1 MEKTTRITIIRH
13 GKVNMKWPEKCSSAG
28 FDRACEEYDLSDI
41 EDIKTASVEVQADRV
56 YVSKLSRSLN
66 TARALFPNKEY
77 RKMPEIG
84 EVPLKSFKDTSKRLP
99 LWVWNVLGRV
109 QWFVGSPRQLEKRAD
124 TILRANK
131 VIDIC
136 EQENEDC
143 VLVTH
148 GFFMKTLLKVL
159 QKRGYRLFGD
169 KGIKVENLQMI
180 WAEKAGKNTPKK
192 R

>member
-1 MEKTTRITIIRH
+1 MRITIIRH
-13 GKVNMKWPEKCSSAG
+13 GKVNMKWPKECSSAE
-28 FDRACEEYDLSDI
+28 FDRACEKYDISDI
-41 EDIKTASVEVQADRV
+41 EDVKPLSIEVQADRV
-56 YVSKLSRSLN
+56 YVSGLSRSLN

-77 RKMPEIG
+77 REMPEIG
-84 EVPLKSFKDTSKRLP
+84 EVPLKSFKDATKKFP
-99 LWVWNVLGRV
+99 LWIWNIFCRV
-109 QWFVGSPRQLEKRAD
+109 QWFAGSPRQLETRED

-180 WAEKAGKNTPKK
+180 WAEKAERTL
-192 R
+192 